1 MAANILWQ
9 PNTKQQWLLTTG
21 CIVLI
26 DLIARL
32 HYVTG
37 FAYEFNS
44 FYTLPVLA
52 SAWWLGNLTCVCTTV
67 FCLADW
73 AYTDMKLGGGQSA
86 LLPLACNTATR
97 AVTIG
102 CVIVLTKQLRRA
114 LQQEWDLSRQDQL
127 CGLWNRRYFHELGAT
142 ILTLAKR
149 QSLPV
154 TMVFMDLD
162 RFKEVNDSL
171 GHAVGDELLRTVSA
185 VMQAHFRS
193 EDVLARLG
201 GDEFAA
207 IMPGLTA
214 ADARLRLESL
224 REKIR
229 SAMDQQGWPV
239 TLSIGAASFAVV
251 EGSIEDMV
259 RAADAAM
266 YEAKAAGRDRLA
278 LRAYPPAPAA

>member
-1 MAANILWQ
+1 MADKLLWKPENAQ
-9 PNTKQQWLLTTG
+9 KWFLTCFCFG
-21 CIVLI
+21 LVS
-26 DLIARL
+26 LIACL

-37 FAYEFNS
+37 LAYEFNS
-44 FYTLPVLA
+44 FYAIPILA
-52 SAWWLGNLTCVCTTV
+52 SAWLLDTAACAALTVA
-67 FCLADW
+67 CLAAW
-73 AYTDMKLGGGQSA
+73 AIADIQLGGEQSD
-86 LLPLACNTATR
+86 LLPLAVNTTTR
-97 AVTIG
+97 AFTIIL
-102 CVIVLTKQLRRA
+102 VIVTMKRLRRA
-114 LQQEWDLSRQDQL
+114 LQREWDISRQDQL
-127 CGLWNRRYFHELGAT
+127 SGLWNRRYFFELGAT

-224 REKIR
+224 RDKIR
-229 SAMDQQGWPV
+229 TTMDQQGWPV
-239 TLSIGAASFAVV
+239 TLSIGAASFVVV
-251 EGSIEDMV
+251 EGSIEAMV
-259 RAADAAM
+259 RAAHAAM
-266 YEAKAAGRDRLA
+266 YEAKAAGRDRLV
-278 LRAYPPAPAA
+278 LHAYPPVQAS

>member
-9 PNTKQQWLLTTG
+9 PNTKQKWLLTAA

-44 FYTLPVLA
+44 LYTLPVLA
-52 SAWWLGNLTCVCTTV
+52 SAWWLGNITCVCTTV

-73 AYTDMKLGGGQSA
+73 AYTDVRLGGGQSG
-86 LLPLACNTATR
+86 LLPLVCNTATR

-102 CVIVLTKQLRRA
+102 CVIVLMKRLRRA
-114 LQQEWDLSRQDQL
+114 LRQEWNNSRQDQL
-127 CGLWNRRYFHELGAT
+127 SGLWNRRYFFELGAT
-142 ILTLAKR
+142 ILTFAKR
-149 QSLPV
+149 HNLPV
-154 TMVFMDLD
+154 TMAFMDLD
-162 RFKEVNDSL
+162 HFKEVNDTQ
-171 GHAVGDELLRTVSA
+171 GHAVGDDLLRIVA
-185 VMQAHFRS
+185 AAMQAHFRS

-201 GDEFAA
+201 GDEFAV
-207 IMPGLTA
+207 IMPGMTA
-214 ADARLRLESL
+214 QDARIRLESL
-224 REKIR
+224 RDKIR
-229 SAMDQQGWPV
+229 EAMGQRRWPV

-251 EGSIEDMV
+251 AGSIEAMV
-259 RAADAAM
+259 RAADAIM
-266 YEAKAAGRDRLA
+266 YEAKAAGRDRLV